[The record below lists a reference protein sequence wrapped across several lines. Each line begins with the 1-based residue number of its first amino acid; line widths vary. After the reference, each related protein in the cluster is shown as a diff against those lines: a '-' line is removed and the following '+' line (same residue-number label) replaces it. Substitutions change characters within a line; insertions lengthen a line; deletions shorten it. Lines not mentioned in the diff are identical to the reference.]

1 MENNI
6 DSCVKGESMILCP
19 NNNTSS
25 IESNLPPVETLME
38 EEIEPMD
45 TEEDKVF
52 DDAVMVPLRTLMDI
66 DAVVAPNQ
74 QVLSTASAAIVSPSA
89 QGVRARKK
97 RGPYRRYTAH
107 QIEQLF
113 DYVIEQGKTAKDA
126 ALLTGINIRTAQHYI
141 RKYNDDE
148 ERRLPVSGKKP
159 GAGRKAKLIESH
171 SQFLIAYVDEHPE
184 AVLSDIRRAL
194 CEAFPDL
201 TISISALHKHLI
213 QKCRLTLKKL
223 EKLPA
228 ARNSDRVIRL
238 RREKVEQWE
247 ATPGLDYSK
256 NCVFID
262 EAGFNLHTQRNYG
275 RSRKGTPAK
284 GIVPTVKGITI
295 TILGAISQAGVIDI
309 SLKKP
314 QAVSA
319 SKKRK
324 TNDTTAMRVSG
335 RVGTRT
341 EHFLAYLSNV
351 MDVLDTNDMKGHYL
365 VMDNAP
371 IHTPLKVRELVESR
385 GYKCLYIFWHVTNHP
400 IYVYSYGSK
409 NPCRLF
415 SLGIAVGPYLHWV
428 SVLSQNIVVI
438 PCADLPCFS
447 HKFYRFPRQ
456 MTYLSFCITSY
467 F

>member
-1 MENNI
+1 MENNNN
-6 DSCVKGESMILCP
+6 SYVEGENMILCHTD
-19 NNNTSS
+19 NAASREFNM
-25 IESNLPPVETLME
+25 PPVETLME
-38 EEIEPMD
+38 EEFQPMD
-45 TEEDKVF
+45 MEEENVF
-52 DDAVMVPLRTLMDI
+52 DDAVMVPLRTLMDV
-66 DAVVAPNQ
+66 DTVVVPPQ
-74 QVLSTASAAIVSPSA
+74 QVLSAASAVIISPSA
-89 QGVRARKK
+89 PRVRARKT

-141 RKYNDDE
+141 KKYNDDE

-171 SQFLIAYVDEHPE
+171 SQFLIGYVDEHPE

-201 TISISALHKHLI
+201 SISISALHKHLV

-228 ARNSDRVIRL
+228 ARNSDRVIKL
-238 RREKVEQWE
+238 RRERVEEWE

-284 GIVPTVKGITI
+284 GIVPTKKGITI

-324 TNDTTAMRVSG
+324 ANDTKAMTVSG
-335 RVGTRT
+335 RIGTRT

-351 MDVLDTNDMKGHYL
+351 MDVLDTNNMKGHYL

-385 GYKCLYIFWHVTNHP
+385 GYKCLYLPPYSPFLNPIEEFW
-400 IYVYSYGSK
+400 SK
-409 NPCRLF
+409 VKAGVRRNALTADDQLSDRICDAVRVITQLDCQAWIRHAVSFF
-415 SLGIAVGPYLHWV
+415 SSCKREDINL
-428 SVLSQNIVVI
+428 
-438 PCADLPCFS
+438 
-447 HKFYRFPRQ
+447 
-456 MTYLSFCITSY
+456 
-467 F
+467 